1 MYRQSW
7 VAHHWQQ
14 LLYSALIFPCF
25 RTLVLCWWLTTLLVV
40 QEEVSLLYND
50 LSINSPPVSERI
62 KMEAIRKLSNFNFQR
77 TKPCTRIISSIWH
90 LFSHFSRAINR
101 PLPSSKNPHF
111 QNEARCT
118 TFLVKMS
125 FICMRMKNGFHIK
138 GWAPT
143 LVLKQRP
150 GGTRK
155 GPINNSKEKALMG
168 PEKTNFKSFK
178 LSSQNEKMKS
188 YAWRFYLCFLNFC
201 EIWNIFSRAPI
212 RNCLWCYYRWLI
224 TSIALEKCKKECD
237 IV

>member
-1 MYRQSW
+1 
-7 VAHHWQQ
+7 
-14 LLYSALIFPCF
+14 
-25 RTLVLCWWLTTLLVV
+25 
-40 QEEVSLLYND
+40 
-50 LSINSPPVSERI
+50 
-62 KMEAIRKLSNFNFQR
+62 MEAIRKLSNFNFR
-77 TKPCTRIISSIWH
+77 WTKPCTSIISSIWH

-101 PLPSSKNPHF
+101 PLPSSKNPPF

-155 GPINNSKEKALMG
+155 WPINNSKGKVLMG

-178 LSSQNEKMKS
+178 FHKMKKWNPTHDDFTCVFS
-188 YAWRFYLCFLNFC
+188 ISVKFDIYFLGL
-201 EIWNIFSRAPI
+201 P
-212 RNCLWCYYRWLI
+212 
-224 TSIALEKCKKECD
+224 
-237 IV
+237 